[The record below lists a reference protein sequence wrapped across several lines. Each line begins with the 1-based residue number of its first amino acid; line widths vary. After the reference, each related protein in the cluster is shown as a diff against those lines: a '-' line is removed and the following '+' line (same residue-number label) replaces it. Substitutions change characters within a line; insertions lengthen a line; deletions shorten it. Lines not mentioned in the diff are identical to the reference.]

1 MKRAFTLPL
10 ALVMVFGLPLVG
22 CKQEGEA
29 TKVEPAKSEPK
40 AEPTK
45 TEPAKTEP
53 AKTEPAKTEP
63 AKTEPAK
70 AEAKGEGTPEEN
82 CGAAYDFAKQMV
94 EAFAKKL
101 GKAAT
106 KEMPPRDKYVAAC
119 KQLPPAVA
127 RCMNPKVAMS
137 EAQKCGEEM
146 AKAKDQVEKIRALM
160 KK

>member
-1 MKRAFTLPL
+1 MKRDLTLIL
-10 ALVMVFGLPLVG
+10 ALVAAVALLLVG

-29 TKVEPAKSEPK
+29 TKVEPAKTEPK

-63 AKTEPAK
+63 AKTEPK
-70 AEAKGEGTPEEN
+70 AEGKTEGTPEEN

-101 GKAAT
+101 GKAGP

-127 RCMNPKVAMS
+127 RCMNPKVAMA